1 MGQCE
6 RERKQ
11 AQERKRMQAQEQE
24 RKQAQEQTRAQKPR
38 RAQKIGL
45 SKHKE
50 LPEKLKILLA
60 ALILVVAFSI
70 NFYWFTRSSL
80 PTPIDYNAVYDA
92 LHARD

>member
-6 RERKQ
+6 RERQ
-11 AQERKRMQAQEQE
+11 QEREREQA
-24 RKQAQEQTRAQKPR
+24 RVQKAR
-38 RAQKIGL
+38 TARKIGL
-45 SKHKE
+45 SKLKE
-50 LPEKLKILLA
+50 RPEKLKILLA

-80 PTPIDYNAVYDA
+80 PAPIDYNAVYDA